1 VSYLAAFAVVL
12 GINLLPAFGPP
23 TWSVLVLFRLRS
35 DLHPVVL
42 VVLGAA
48 AAAMGRSLLA
58 LGCRLVRNHLSPER
72 RANLTAAREFL
83 TANRTRSVL
92 GLLLFALSP
101 IPSAQL
107 FEAAGLMDVPLP
119 PLVMTFFAGRLVSY
133 SLYVIG
139 ASAVKKT
146 NLGNLLVSSL
156 TSPWGIAV
164 QVAFLAGVVALA
176 HIDWSGRMVRRF
188 RR

>member
-1 VSYLAAFAVVL
+1 MSYLAAFAVVL

-23 TWSVLVLFRLRS
+23 TWSVLILFRLRS

-42 VVLGAA
+42 VVMGAA
-48 AAAMGRSLLA
+48 AAATGRSLLA
-58 LGCRLVRNHLSPER
+58 LGCRLV
-72 RANLTAAREFL
+72 
-83 TANRTRSVL
+83 
-92 GLLLFALSP
+92 
-101 IPSAQL
+101 
-107 FEAAGLMDVPLP
+107 
-119 PLVMTFFAGRLVSY
+119 SY
-133 SLYVIG
+133 SLYVAG

-176 HIDWSGRMVRRF
+176 HIDWAGLMVHRF

>member
-1 VSYLAAFAVVL
+1 CRPVRYHLWTY
-12 GINLLPAFGPP
+12 P
-23 TWSVLVLFRLRS
+23 T
-35 DLHPVVL
+35 
-42 VVLGAA
+42 
-48 AAAMGRSLLA
+48 
-58 LGCRLVRNHLSPER
+58 
-72 RANLTAAREFL
+72 ANASAAREFL
-83 TANRTRSVL
+83 TANRARSVF

-107 FEAAGLMDVPLP
+107 FEAAGLMGVPLP
-119 PLVMTFFAGRLVSY
+119 PLVMIFFAGRLVSY
-133 SLYVIG
+133 SLYIVG

-164 QVAFLAGVVALA
+164 QVAFLAGVVVLA
-176 HIDWSGRMVRRF
+176 HIDCAGLMVRRF